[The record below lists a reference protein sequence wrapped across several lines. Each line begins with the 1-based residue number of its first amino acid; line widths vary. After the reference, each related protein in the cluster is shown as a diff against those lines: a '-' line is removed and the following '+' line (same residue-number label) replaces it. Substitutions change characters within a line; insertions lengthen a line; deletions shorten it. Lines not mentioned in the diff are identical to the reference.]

1 MNDWLVALGLL
12 KHENTD
18 YLENYEK
25 YKNQALSYIK
35 EGAITCDDTKKSIE
49 KYSRKLSW
57 DLVLIDESQDWP
69 ENERD
74 FIYSVYGYKKLVIA
88 DGINQF
94 VRGISRVNWTENID
108 TDERQFIKLKKS
120 LRLKSSLCET
130 VGHFGSLIGIDN
142 WDLEPEMESHG
153 GKFIVVVGDPF
164 SPKFHSKIAATAKA
178 DGNHEVDL
186 LLCVP
191 PTWVSYTA
199 NGKVSK
205 VAEKYREWGKK
216 VWDGV
221 DLDVRSTFPT
231 SLDEYRV
238 VQYESCRGLEGWVV
252 VNFGFDEF
260 YDYKLSNAEIDR
272 SELNL
277 FYKEEEAKIGR
288 AHV

>member
-1 MNDWLVALGLL
+1 MAS
-12 KHENTD
+12 T
-18 YLENYEK
+18 
-25 YKNQALSYIK
+25 
-35 EGAITCDDTKKSIE
+35 
-49 KYSRKLSW
+49 
-57 DLVLIDESQDWP
+57 
-69 ENERD
+69 
-74 FIYSVYGYKKLVIA
+74 GY
-88 DGINQF
+88 
-94 VRGISRVNWTENID
+94 
-108 TDERQFIKLKKS
+108 
-120 LRLKSSLCET
+120 
-130 VGHFGSLIGIDN
+130 
-142 WDLEPEMESHG
+142 
-153 GKFIVVVGDPF
+153 
-164 SPKFHSKIAATAKA
+164 ATAKA

-277 FYKEEEAKIGR
+277 FYKEEEATIDYAKRWLMIPLTRAIDTLVIHISDKNSYIGKVLQDLR
-288 AHV
+288 KKFPDDVKWEEFH